1 MVSELLHTFRHE
13 VVSTVLVSI
22 FIGAVTMPFRKIMQA
37 YRETKASL
45 SDISKELT
53 EQRTSSLD
61 MLQRQGDKQV
71 ELLGKTVEVLQEMH
85 TDSKLM
91 LEHLRDRQG

>member
-22 FIGAVTMPFRKIMQA
+22 FIGVITMPFRKVMAA